1 MYLIDNHRIPQYD
14 AILRGLR
21 FPRLSLLYL
30 DVERSHKER
39 QDWQCHIPRL
49 GSHRIS
55 VLLFDYRCGM
65 EFGLTPHEMDQVIDQ
80 IPDTFPQLEYMS
92 FKSRPKVNK
101 GAFKRLNGQLPRL
114 GCIDHPDWWGKTD

>member
-80 IPDTFPQLEYMS
+80 IPVSPANVPSIGLVSTQVDLRYIYYRILS
-92 FKSRPKVNK
+92 
-101 GAFKRLNGQLPRL
+101 LN
-114 GCIDHPDWWGKTD
+114 